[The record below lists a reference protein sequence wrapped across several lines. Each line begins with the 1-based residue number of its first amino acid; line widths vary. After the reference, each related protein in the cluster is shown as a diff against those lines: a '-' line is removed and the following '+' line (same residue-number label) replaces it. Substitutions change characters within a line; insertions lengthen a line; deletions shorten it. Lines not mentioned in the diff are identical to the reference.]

1 MAFTADSPLAS
12 RVVESPSSEVGV
24 RSVSSIRAI
33 CIHMAEGG
41 GTVSWLTR
49 PDGNSSHYV
58 VEYTGRITQ
67 MVRESYWAGSINP
80 RLVRTTND
88 PPYEYLGETIRYG
101 RSAAE
106 QALGSGVTNPN
117 LHVVAIEVEGFAK
130 DGPNAAERES
140 LRKLVADIR
149 RRRGA
154 LPCLGHR
161 DFQDYK
167 ACPGK
172 RIPWVDYGGHGFSE
186 DPDMT
191 QAAITT
197 VTPKLIDVPVGV
209 PLLDIDGKTQLFT
222 NRVDRPGIY
231 SPYGCGTVDG
241 KRRRAFYTDPDG
253 AGDDYHRMILLV
265 LVPDSAIHPIP
276 TPEPPAPAP
285 AEYTVE
291 VGGKPVGSV
300 TLP

>member
-1 MAFTADSPLAS
+1 MATTDGPRGIDVSHHQASTPSLTGYDFLIARASIGTTPDAMYATHIKNARAKGLVVGAYHFNWSTLSVAAQVKTFLDRAGDVDLYFLDVEYAGNGINAFSRAQATDFIQRVRATGRKCGLYMSESAFYTNVPNDYRWVANWSQPPSMGWTFWQYQGSPLDKNRFNGS
-12 RVVESPSSEVGV
+12 LEEL
-24 RSVSSIRAI
+24 RAL
-33 CIHMAEGG
+33 AGG
-41 GTVSWLTR
+41 
-49 PDGNSSHYV
+49 
-58 VEYTGRITQ
+58 
-67 MVRESYWAGSINP
+67 
-80 RLVRTTND
+80 
-88 PPYEYLGETIRYG
+88 
-101 RSAAE
+101 
-106 QALGSGVTNPN
+106 
-117 LHVVAIEVEGFAK
+117 
-130 DGPNAAERES
+130 
-140 LRKLVADIR
+140 
-149 RRRGA
+149 
-154 LPCLGHR
+154 
-161 DFQDYK
+161 
-167 ACPGK
+167 
-172 RIPWVDYGGHGFSE
+172 
-186 DPDMT
+186 PDMA

-253 AGDDYHRMILLV
+253 AGDDYNRMILLV

-285 AEYTVE
+285 VEYTVE